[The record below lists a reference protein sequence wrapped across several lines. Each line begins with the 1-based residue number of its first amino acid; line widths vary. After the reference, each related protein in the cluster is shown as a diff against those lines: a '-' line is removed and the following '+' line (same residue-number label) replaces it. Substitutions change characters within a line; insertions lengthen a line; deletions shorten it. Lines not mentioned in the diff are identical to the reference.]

1 MANGGLG
8 TREYRQHFELVIDC
22 GTRTHVVVVT
32 VLKNLGNST
41 NFGMIVFYPLV
52 KILAGA

>member
-8 TREYRQHFELVIDC
+8 SREYRQHFELVIDC
-22 GTRTHVVVVT
+22 DTGHVVVMT
-32 VLKNLGNST
+32 VLKNLGSAT
-41 NFGMIVFYPLV
+41 NMAMIVFYPLV